1 MHNQSAKPRYCIFIY
16 TFKLDRLANCSDI
29 QHGIFC
35 IAEYLIVM
43 FSHLKFCEC
52 LNFMFYFSHA
62 S

>member
-16 TFKLDRLANCSDI
+16 TFKLDRRANCSDI
-29 QHGIFC
+29 QHG
-35 IAEYLIVM
+35 M